1 MDEGAEG
8 ALMSGSGPS
17 VFGIFKS
24 KDKALITKK
33 NLLSKDLGEIFVV
46 EGLT

>member
-1 MDEGAEG
+1 LDVGAEG

-17 VFGIFKS
+17 VFGVFKS
-24 KDKALITKK
+24 REKAQIAKKKLI
-33 NLLSKDLGEIFVV
+33 SKALGEIFVV